1 VSSSAINTKDAH
13 QFVVILTNVVCDQE
27 EMTIRLTNVTDT
39 QGNNLASATT
49 TMGLLIGDVNG
60 DGTVDN
66 TDVHQVTTHVGQTV
80 TQDNFRNDVNVD
92 VFINRDDVNLVRAN
106 LGHSLP

>member
-1 VSSSAINTKDAH
+1 MSSSTINTKDAH
-13 QFVVILTNVVCDQE
+13 QFVVTLTNVLCDQE

-80 TQDNFRNDVNVD
+80 TQDNFRNDVNLD
-92 VFINRDDVNLVRAN
+92 VFINRGDVNLVRSN
-106 LGHSLP
+106 WGHSLP